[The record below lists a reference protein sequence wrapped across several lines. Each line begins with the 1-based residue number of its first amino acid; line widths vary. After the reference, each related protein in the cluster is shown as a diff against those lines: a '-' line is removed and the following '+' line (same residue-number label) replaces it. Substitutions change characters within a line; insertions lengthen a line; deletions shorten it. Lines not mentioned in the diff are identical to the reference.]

1 MLACDFLT
9 VETVWLTRIYVLF
22 FVSLE
27 RRRIEFVSSTSS
39 PDERWVAQQ
48 ANNLLMHLGD
58 RDQSFRFLLHDR
70 DSKFSG
76 AFNEVFRSEGMRMI
90 RTPIRAPNANAYAER
105 WVGTLRRECLDRILI
120 INRRHLEKVLRVYI
134 AHYNRHRPQRS
145 LSLQPPDQ
153 PPAALVRA
161 AAIHIHKREVLGGLI
176 NEYKAAA

>member
-27 RRRIEFVSSTSS
+27 RRRIEFVASTSN
-39 PDERWVAQQ
+39 PDGRWVAQQ
-48 ANNLLMHLGD
+48 ARNLLMHLAD
-58 RDQSFRFLLHDR
+58 REQFFRFLLHDR

-76 AFNEVFRSEGMRMI
+76 AFDQVFHSERMRII
-90 RTPIRAPNANAYAER
+90 RMPIRAPNANAYAER

-120 INRRHLEKVLRVYI
+120 VNRRHLEQVLRLYT
-134 AHYNRHRPQRS
+134 AHYNRHRPHRS

-153 PPAALVRA
+153 PPAVLARA
-161 AAIHIHKREVLGGLI
+161 PAIHIHKNPPAG
-176 NEYKAAA
+176 